1 MRKKQPKYKNS
12 KKHHIST
19 KIAIYGK
26 DYGKDYDKDKSEN
39 HPHPL

>member
-26 DYGKDYDKDKSEN
+26 DYDKDKSEN